1 MRKKKSNGGI
11 SVHAISG
18 THVVL
23 LGLDATEKARKKL
36 LGFAIE
42 REDHTERE
50 RYWLKGFR
58 TFEETEPDP
67 QPGSLHS
74 TLEHPIQ
81 SFLWGDY
88 TAKPNHKY
96 TFRIRPVLNK
106 PKRLEYGEDVVVQI
120 KTENVD
126 MGKHAVFF
134 NRGAIASQA
143 YARKFRNRVPD
154 SEDLTDKATIWLS
167 RGLMEGAL
175 DFIGQAKS
183 SRYALRAAVYE
194 FNYPPFLEAFK
205 KAAVECKDVKIIYEA
220 GSQKKEGQMVP
231 TSTTKANKKA
241 IKKAGIKKELLIP
254 RKKRKN
260 IPHNKFIVLLE
271 NNEPIEVWTGST
283 NFTSSGFL
291 GQSNVGHVVR
301 DREVAKMYH
310 EYWMQLAKDPDLATI
325 RAWNDQ
331 NTPLPDG
338 GIERNS
344 ITPFFS
350 PRFRSKMLDWYGKQ
364 MSDTDQTV
372 MFTAAF
378 GVNKKLAK
386 RFAEEKDFLRFLI
399 TEKRLKGETARLV
412 TRDRDTIIAIGAT
425 LGKDA
430 RQQRIPGWELDKW
443 YMEEELYRRRGHIF
457 YVHTKYMLLDVLT
470 DDPKVFTGSANFS
483 ENSLLYN
490 DENMLLIRGNRKVA
504 DVYLGEFLRLFNHFY
519 FRTVARRLAQT
530 DSLDERKAAFLD
542 PTPQWVKRH
551 FTPGSFHCLRR
562 ELFI

>member
-1 MRKKKSNGGI
+1 MRKRNLQDGI

-18 THVVL
+18 TYVVL
-23 LGLDATEKARKKL
+23 LGLNATEDARKRL

-42 REDHTERE
+42 REDHTEKE

-88 TAKPNHKY
+88 SAKPNHSY
-96 TFRIRPVLNK
+96 TYRIRPVLGK
-106 PKRLEYGEDVVVQI
+106 PKRLEYGTDVVVQI

-126 MGKHAVFF
+126 MGEHAIFF

-143 YARKFRNRVPD
+143 YARKFQNRAPD
-154 SEDLTDKATIWLS
+154 SEDLTDKATVWLS

-175 DFIGQAKS
+175 EFISQAKS
-183 SRYALRAAVYE
+183 SRYSLRTAVYE
-194 FNYPPFLEAFK
+194 FNFAPFLEAFK
-205 KAAVECKDVKIIYEA
+205 EADAAGADVKIIYEA
-220 GSQKKEGQMVP
+220 GSQKKEGKMIP
-231 TSTTKANKKA
+231 TSTTTANNEA
-241 IKKAGIKKELLIP
+241 IKKAGIRKELVIP

-271 NNEPIEVWTGST
+271 NKIPIEVWTGST

-301 DREVAKMYH
+301 NREVAKMYH
-310 EYWMQLAKDPDLATI
+310 DYWQQLAQDPDLATM
-325 RAWNDQ
+325 RAWNDL
-331 NTPLPDG
+331 NTPRPDVS
-338 GIERNS
+338 IPRNS

-350 PRFRSKMLDWYGKQ
+350 PRFRSKMLDWYGDQ

-378 GVNKKLAK
+378 GVNKKLAE
-386 RFAEEKDFLRFLI
+386 RFAEDKDFLRFLI
-399 TEKRLKGETARLV
+399 TEKTLKGETAKLV
-412 TRDRDTIIAIGAT
+412 KRDKDTIIAVGTT

-430 RQQRIPGWELDKW
+430 RQRRIPGWELDKW
-443 YMEEELYRRRGHIF
+443 YMEEKLYRRQGHVF
-457 YVHTKYMLLDVLT
+457 YVHTKYMLLDALT
-470 DDPKVFTGSANFS
+470 KDPKIFTGSANFS

-490 DENMLLIRGNRKVA
+490 DENMLLIRGNTKVA

-519 FRTVARRLAQT
+519 SRKVAGRLAQT
-530 DSLDERKAAFLD
+530 DSLDERRAVNLD
-542 PTPQWVKRH
+542 PTTQWLKRH
-551 FTPGSFHCLRR
+551 FAPGRYHCLRR
-562 ELFI
+562 ELFK